1 MSTRSLIGVQSP
13 TGAIQAIYCHF
24 DGYPAG
30 VGLTLQ
36 THHNSAAAAEAIIA
50 LGDLSYLAEKLAP
63 EAGQIHSFV
72 FPATGVT
79 MAYNRDRGETGIKP
93 RNYNSAEQF
102 LQEAPDDWADYI
114 YLFREGA
121 WFYSPVHYSSDHGS
135 ETGTWQACAW
145 IAEAVENTI

>member
-13 TGAIQAIYCHF
+13 TGSVQAIYCHF

-36 THHNSAAAAEAIIA
+36 THHNSAAAAEEIIA

-63 EAGQIHSFV
+63 EVGQIHSFV
-72 FPATGVT
+72 FPAPGVT

-93 RNYNSAEQF
+93 RNYSSPAQF
-102 LQEAPDDWADYI
+102 LKEASDSWADYV
-114 YLFREGA
+114 YLFRDGA
-121 WFYSPVHYSSDHGS
+121 WFFSSVHGS
-135 ETGTWQACAW
+135 GTGTWKSCAG
-145 IAEAVENTI
+145 IEDTIENTI